1 MLRRGLLFLWM
12 NIAVLIVL
20 TLTLTILESVF
31 GITLDLYGFNYT
43 SILIFSAII
52 WFSGSFISLALSKW
66 MAKKAYR
73 ITLIQKDDVYS
84 LSEKEKIVWQVVE
97 ELAERNHITMPEV
110 GIYQDRDPN
119 AFATGRSKNT
129 SLVAVSSWLLDA
141 MDRNAV
147 EWVIGHEMAHILNG
161 DMVTMA
167 LLQWVLNTFV
177 IFFARIV
184 SNIFNSYTDGKFWML
199 WYYAIN
205 IALQI
210 LFWIWASLI
219 LMKFSRYRE
228 FRADEGSARFVW
240 KEKMIA
246 GLKALKNVQAG
257 ASLDS
262 SKLAAMKISTRKKT
276 WMRVLFSSHPDLDER
291 IKRLEDLII

>member
-147 EWVIGHEMAHILNG
+147 ELVIGHEMAHILNG

-184 SNIFNSYTDGKFWML
+184 SNIFNSYTDGKFGML

>member
-184 SNIFNSYTDGKFWML
+184 SNIFNSYTDGKFGML

>member
-1 MLRRGLLFLWM
+1 
-12 NIAVLIVL
+12 
-20 TLTLTILESVF
+20 
-31 GITLDLYGFNYT
+31 
-43 SILIFSAII
+43 
-52 WFSGSFISLALSKW
+52 
-66 MAKKAYR
+66 
-73 ITLIQKDDVYS
+73 
-84 LSEKEKIVWQVVE
+84 
-97 ELAERNHITMPEV
+97 
-110 GIYQDRDPN
+110 
-119 AFATGRSKNT
+119 
-129 SLVAVSSWLLDA
+129 

-184 SNIFNSYTDGKFWML
+184 SNIFNSYTDGKFGML

>member
-147 EWVIGHEMAHILNG
+147 EWVIGHEMAHIVNG
-161 DMVTMA
+161 DVVTMA

-184 SNIFNSYTDGKFWML
+184 SNIFNSYTDGKFGML